1 MSDELK
7 AAMGPGIQFLG
18 ALVLGAVI
26 WFGLSHYSK
35 RTNEEIAAAN
45 NRPEVVV
52 TGEKSAASMIP
63 STFSAPATTATPS
76 IDTIPS
82 TPAIPESIDPMK
94 RQLSDLRAELEQMRL
109 DTLRARLE
117 ADAAAMRAAYR
128 PTPPPMAAPPPQ
140 PQGRYLAT
148 LCHDRRY
155 GKFDCVVDTATGAIY

>member
-18 ALVLGAVI
+18 ALMAGAII

-35 RTNEEIAAAN
+35 RTNEEIAASN
-45 NRPEVVV
+45 DRPEIVV
-52 TGEKSAASMIP
+52 TNQTSTASMIP

-76 IDTIPS
+76 INTIPS
-82 TPAIPESIDPMK
+82 TPATPESIDPMK
-94 RQLSDLRAELEQMRL
+94 RQLSNLRAELEQMRL

-117 ADAAAMRAAYR
+117 ADAAAMRAAYQ
-128 PTPPPMAAPPPQ
+128 PTPQPMATPQ
-140 PQGRYLAT
+140 PQSRYLAT
-148 LCHDRRY
+148 LCHDHRY